1 MTESTLTTAYE
12 GFEQG
17 PIRPPSEA
25 YSLLI
30 RVSRNCPWNRCTFCS
45 TYKDERFSLRPVEDV
60 IRDIDIVH
68 RYVDALRRLSSGS
81 GMVTRNQI
89 LEVRDDINPA
99 DMQAFNAAVNW
110 FAAGMSSV
118 FLQDANSLILKP
130 ADLVRVLKHIK
141 NRFPWVERITSY
153 ARSHTVARIKSDDLR
168 KIADAGLNRIH
179 IGMETGSDRILKMV
193 KKGVTKEMHV
203 KAGRNAKEAGIEL
216 SEYVLTGLG
225 GKKFSREHAIETA
238 DALNLIDPVFRRFR
252 NLSFPD
258 NSILFEK
265 CEPGLYERATDLVRA
280 KEILLLIENLDGIT
294 SQVKSDHMNNLLE
307 EVEGVLP
314 EDKSYMMDVLR
325 AFIEME
331 PERRVLYQ
339 IGKRIRLFSRLSDM
353 ENPSRL
359 KKVEKVCLD
368 HGILAENVDDM
379 VYELMLRAR
388 G

>member
-81 GMVTRNQI
+81 GMVARKQM

-238 DALNLIDPVFRRFR
+238 DALNLINPDFIRFR

-258 NSILFEK
+258 NAILFEK

-314 EDKSYMMDVLR
+314 EDKSYMLDVLR

>member
-1 MTESTLTTAYE
+1 MTRSTPASYE

-45 TYKDERFSLRPVEDV
+45 TYKDERFTLRPVEDV

-68 RYVDALRRLSSGS
+68 RYIDALRRLSKGS
-81 GMVTRNQI
+81 GMVTRNQVVEI
-89 LEVRDDINPA
+89 RDDINPG
-99 DMQAFNAAVNW
+99 DMQAFNAALHW

-118 FLQDANSLILKP
+118 FLQDANSLIVKP
-130 ADLVRVLKHIK
+130 ADLVHVLKHIK
-141 NRFPWVERITSY
+141 NRFPWIERITSY
-153 ARSHTVARIKSDDLR
+153 ARSHTVARIKSNDL
-168 KIADAGLNRIH
+168 KEIADAGLNRIH
-179 IGMETGSDRILKMV
+179 IGMETGSDRILQMV
-193 KKGVTKEMHV
+193 KKGVTKEMHI
-203 KAGRNAKEAGIEL
+203 KAGRNAKAAGIEL

-238 DALNLIDPVFRRFR
+238 DALSRINPDFIRFR
-252 NLSFPD
+252 NLSFRD
-258 NSILFEK
+258 NSTLYEK
-265 CEPGLYERATDLVRA
+265 CEPGSYERATDIVRA
-280 KEILLLIENLDGIT
+280 KEILLLMENLNGIT

-307 EVEGVLP
+307 EVEGTLP
-314 EDKSYMMDVLR
+314 EDKPYMMDVLR

-339 IGKRIRLFSRLSDM
+339 IGKRLRLFSRLSDM
-353 ENPSRL
+353 ENPDSL
-359 KKVEKVCLD
+359 EEVEKVCRD
-368 HGILAENVDDM
+368 NGIAAENVDDA

>member
-1 MTESTLTTAYE
+1 MTESTLTAAYE

-81 GMVTRNQI
+81 GMVTRNQT
-89 LEVRDDINPA
+89 LEVRDDINPS
-99 DMQAFNAAVNW
+99 DMQAFNAALHW

-130 ADLVRVLKHIK
+130 ANLVRMLKHIK

-153 ARSHTVARIKSDDLR
+153 ARSHTVARIKNDDLR

-225 GKKFSREHAIETA
+225 GKKFSSEHAIETA
-238 DALNLIDPVFRRFR
+238 DALNLINPDFIRFR
-252 NLSFPD
+252 NLSFLD

-280 KEILLLIENLDGIT
+280 KEMLLLIENLDGIT

-307 EVEGVLP
+307 EVEGILP
-314 EDKSYMMDVLR
+314 QDKSYMMDVLR

-339 IGKRIRLFSRLSDM
+339 IGKRMRLFSRLSDM
-353 ENPSRL
+353 ENPSRS
-359 KKVEKVCLD
+359 KEVEKVCLD
-368 HGILAENVDDM
+368 HGISTENVDDV